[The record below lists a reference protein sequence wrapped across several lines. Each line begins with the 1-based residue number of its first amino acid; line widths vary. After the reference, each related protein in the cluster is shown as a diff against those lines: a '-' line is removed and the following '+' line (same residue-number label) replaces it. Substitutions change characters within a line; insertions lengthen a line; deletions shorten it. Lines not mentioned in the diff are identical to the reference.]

1 MLSLRAF
8 PAVLALG
15 LTLAACQSVEK
26 KAETDQAKVLSDSAL
41 VCSATAEVEK
51 ALEQVDDLTPASTV
65 ADAEAAGASLKK
77 ALAKL
82 DEAEAELQTSQ
93 WKEYRDQVA
102 IYEKFVG
109 QVRQN
114 KSMTLEDAAQQL
126 KAKAA
131 PVLAAR
137 EQLAETT
144 ACIDVENLTNSEDEA
159 SRDKS
164 KDEGPD
170 KADSD

>member
-1 MLSLRAF
+1 M
-8 PAVLALG
+8 
-15 LTLAACQSVEK
+15 
-26 KAETDQAKVLSDSAL
+26 
-41 VCSATAEVEK
+41 
-51 ALEQVDDLTPASTV
+51 EQVDDLTPASTV

-144 ACIDVENLTNSEDEA
+144 ACIEVENLTNSEDES

-164 KDEGPD
+164 QDEGPD
-170 KADSD
+170 KADSE

>member
-8 PAVLALG
+8 PAVLDLG
-15 LTLAACQSVEK
+15 LSLAACQSVEK
-26 KAETDQAKVLSDSAL
+26 KAETDQVKVLSDSAL

-51 ALEQVDDLTPASTV
+51 AMEQVNHLTPASTV
-65 ADAEAAGASLKK
+65 ADAEAAGASLQK

-114 KSMTLEDAAQQL
+114 KTMTLEEAAKQL

-131 PVLAAR
+131 PVIAAH

-144 ACIDVENLTNSEDEA
+144 VCIEVEEPTDSSDDR
-159 SRDKS
+159 SRDTS
-164 KDEGPD
+164 KDDGPE
-170 KADSD
+170 KADS

>member
-8 PAVLALG
+8 PAVLDLG
-15 LTLAACQSVEK
+15 LSLAACQSVEK
-26 KAETDQAKVLSDSAL
+26 KAETDQVKVLSDSAL

-51 ALEQVDDLTPASTV
+51 AMEQVDDLTPASTV
-65 ADAEAAGASLKK
+65 ADAEAAGASLQK

-114 KSMTLEDAAQQL
+114 KSMTLEDAAQPL
-126 KAKAA
+126 SRSAA
-131 PVLAAR
+131 QSQGCSR
-137 EQLAETT
+137 
-144 ACIDVENLTNSEDEA
+144 ACS
-159 SRDKS
+159 SRATGRNHS
-164 KDEGPD
+164 LYRR
-170 KADSD
+170 